1 MRSDKT
7 ERDEA
12 ALPIPAN
19 CERLLRSLKQ
29 CHRHSGL
36 EAQCRHL
43 NRALA
48 ECVVSAF
55 CGEEAEAVRSLCG
68 SAGTSLKRS
77 QCQRA
82 QMRFSACLS
91 HSTSTALLTPD
102 E

>member
-7 ERDEA
+7 KREEA
-12 ALPIPAN
+12 EAAN

-36 EAQCRHL
+36 EAQTAQCRHL

-91 HSTSTALLTPD
+91 HFTHPR
-102 E
+102 